1 MTPRVTP
8 DDVDRQLKEHTGA
21 VIPVFFPPGAAN
33 EEMRTLLQET
43 TLAYCR
49 ELGNPRAVCLSAD
62 GPGEGAQAVE
72 ELAEQH
78 GVRATVAEQHLGK
91 LGALRAGMSLMLEDE
106 SFHYL
111 ATVDQDGDHFSNEL
125 RNLIRAARE
134 VEVDGGVDRLMV
146 LGRRISRHRPLG
158 FFRGELEELADRMLL
173 NALEYR
179 AALDGEPLRLEYAS
193 TLDEYPDFHSG
204 FKLFERETAAD
215 VFSREPH
222 LDGLSTDC
230 YYKHAVEAVMTVEAM
245 QAGARLAAVNRS
257 TMNEQPVS
265 TFGLLGRATMT
276 ADKIVWPCRR
286 LEVPAKFVDQW
297 MRNHIPPL
305 LMGTMVP
312 EGRREL
318 KQVWRLV
325 KRAFELEDEE
335 ADEGSPFRAPRFI

>member
-1 MTPRVTP
+1 
-8 DDVDRQLKEHTGA
+8 
-21 VIPVFFPPGAAN
+21 
-33 EEMRTLLQET
+33 MRTLLQET

-179 AALDGEPLRLEYAS
+179 AALEGEPLRLEYAS

-204 FKLFERETAAD
+204 FKLFDRQTARQ
-215 VFSREPH
+215 VFCTEPRM
-222 LDGLSTDC
+222 DGLTTDC
-230 YYKHAVEAVMTVEAM
+230 YYKHAVEAVMTVEAL

-257 TMNEQPVS
+257 TMNRQPVS

-276 ADKIVWPCRR
+276 ADKIVWSCRR
-286 LEVPAKFVDQW
+286 LGVPAKFVDQW